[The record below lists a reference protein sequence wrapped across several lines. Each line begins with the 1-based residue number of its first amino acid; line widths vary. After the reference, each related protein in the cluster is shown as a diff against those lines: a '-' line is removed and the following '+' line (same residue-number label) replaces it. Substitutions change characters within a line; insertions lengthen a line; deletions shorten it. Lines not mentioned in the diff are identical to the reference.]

1 MLTLLSHHDAYEC
14 KTNAFIDSTTDFDD
28 FDDFDDTKIVFKVV
42 VVVVVLCAPSE
53 GAKRTTRQSRDA
65 TFTTRGV
72 RALFSRDDF
81 KSRRWNDD
89 DDFDDDDEKNVP
101 HRSGRESDGDDQNA
115 ETNQSGRVL
124 EREGER
130 EIRRAKKKRAL
141 RCAHLVVAR
150 VTHESS
156 FSPSFFQT
164 HEFLSN

>member
-28 FDDFDDTKIVFKVV
+28 FDDTKIVFKV

-81 KSRRWNDD
+81 RRRWNDD
-89 DDFDDDDEKNVP
+89 DDFDKNDEKNVP

-115 ETNQSGRVL
+115 ETNQSRRVL

-150 VTHESS
+150 VTHESY

-164 HEFLSN
+164 HEFLSNYKD